1 MGYNRALRDLDGQSD
16 VTKTQLAILCII
28 ICFAIDAINPVKVVL
43 HVFPQIASWH
53 VVILCA
59 LLIAYLV
66 VTEIKPLLYFSVK
79 VFFHSILSIVFRE
92 VHVIGLENVPQYGP
106 VIFTG
111 NHANQFIDAVTMVC
125 TCQRTISYL
134 VAEKSW
140 NRPIIGHLAWAL
152 GAVPVKRAQDSA
164 EVGVGK
170 IRILHMPSDVEQL
183 ESDDTAN
190 QSNNHPSKE
199 EKSADVKHT
208 TNSPKVMLLVQG
220 FDTLFS
226 SQIQVRDKI
235 RMAGSSTVFTVQ
247 SILSD
252 TELYIEIL
260 ENIPTFPSE
269 PTDFHIL
276 KRVDQGEVY
285 AAVLNR
291 LGERGCI
298 GIFPEGGSHDRRLAR
313 AADTIPDMLLNGHFL
328 TQFFW
333 PTWIVIYFT
342 LFVLSD
348 LLPLKVGVALIAY
361 SALERDGVNI
371 PIVPV
376 GLNYFNAHRFRG
388 RAIVEFGAPLFID
401 PNTLDSFKQGG
412 AAKRQVC
419 TDLLER

>member
-152 GAVPVKRAQDSA
+152 GAVPVKRSQDSA

-170 IRILHMPSDVEQL
+170 IRILHIPSDVEQL
-183 ESDDTAN
+183 EGDDTDTAN
-190 QSNNHPSKE
+190 QSNNHNHPST
-199 EKSADVKHT
+199 EKQSDDVKHT

-220 FDTLFS
+220 FDTVFS

-235 RMAGSSTVFTVQ
+235 RTAGSSTVFTVQ

-269 PTDFHIL
+269 PTDFQIL

-313 AADTIPDMLLNGHFL
+313 AADKIHDMLLNGHQSHTYFL
-328 TQFFW
+328 CPLGLLFTSFFL
-333 PTWIVIYFT
+333 Y
-342 LFVLSD
+342 
-348 LLPLKVGVALIAY
+348 
-361 SALERDGVNI
+361 
-371 PIVPV
+371 
-376 GLNYFNAHRFRG
+376 
-388 RAIVEFGAPLFID
+388 
-401 PNTLDSFKQGG
+401 
-412 AAKRQVC
+412 
-419 TDLLER
+419 

>member
-53 VVILCA
+53 VVVLCA
-59 LLIAYLV
+59 LLIVYLV

-164 EVGVGK
+164 EVGLGK
-170 IRILHMPSDVEQL
+170 IRMVRMPSDVEQL
-183 ESDDTAN
+183 EGKDDDDTATH
-190 QSNNHPSKE
+190 SNNHSHPCTE
-199 EKSADVKHT
+199 EKST
-208 TNSPKVMLLVQG
+208 TDANDTKTSPKIMLVQG
-220 FDTLFS
+220 FDTVFS

-235 RMAGSSTVFTVQ
+235 RTARSSTAFTVQ
-247 SILSD
+247 RIVSD
-252 TELYIEIL
+252 TELHVEIL
-260 ENIPTFPSE
+260 DNSSTFPSE
-269 PTDFHIL
+269 PMHFHVL

-298 GIFPEGGSHDRRLAR
+298 GIFPEGGSHDRRLAH
-313 AADTIPDMLLNGHFL
+313 AADTIYD
-328 TQFFW
+328 
-333 PTWIVIYFT
+333 T
-342 LFVLSD
+342 LW
-348 LLPLKVGVALIAY
+348 
-361 SALERDGVNI
+361 
-371 PIVPV
+371 
-376 GLNYFNAHRFRG
+376 NATFSHST
-388 RAIVEFGAPLFID
+388 VSL
-401 PNTLDSFKQGG
+401 
-412 AAKRQVC
+412 
-419 TDLLER
+419 